1 MVNNNEGTKIYN
13 RFHDLYETDPRIIEL
28 RELHSAMDRAG
39 VRNEVP
45 ACLPSTPP
53 APPPKPALR
62 YPADRALSTPVT
74 FSAVASDGTSS
85 RFEMRRRV
93 TPAGGIFRAE
103 ELDSNS
109 FHDDTY
115 IMNKHASDGAVTTT
129 VSALSDDRLLERTK
143 ELSGI
148 EHHLEV
154 VVIDHLREIHKRRLY
169 LRRGFS
175 SLFDYAVRELGYS
188 DAAAWRRIKAMR
200 LCADVEGARERLQNG
215 TMTLNAA
222 AQLQHAFDRQER
234 KKERAARSAPGGAGC
249 GAAAQSQ
256 EGSAPAR
263 PAERKPVPVLDSEA
277 RRELVEQASGKSS
290 REVMQLL
297 AEVDPEL
304 AAPADRVRP
313 LGGGRWE
320 LKTVIDDECRRGLER
335 LQGLLSHV
343 DPHLTMGQLMGRLV
357 REGLDRHDPARPP
370 RGRRAAPAKG
380 AEQTSAAK
388 TQAAAARGAASAA
401 KQETSADSAAPSAAK
416 VSAQAPAQPGGQA
429 ADRPDTSAAKPA
441 TDATSAPKT
450 RRLGRPAAACAQ
462 PAAPPRTRTSAAKTG
477 VTGRAI
483 PAAVKREVWRRD
495 RGRCRYVDRISG
507 RRCGSQHLLQI
518 DHVVPYACGGGAE
531 PNNLRLLCAAHH
543 RYRHIDAGFGRP
555 GEDRQAPVDR

>member
-1 MVNNNEGTKIYN
+1 MYN
-13 RFHDLYETDPRIIEL
+13 R
-28 RELHSAMDRAG
+28 
-39 VRNEVP
+39 
-45 ACLPSTPP
+45 
-53 APPPKPALR
+53 
-62 YPADRALSTPVT
+62 
-74 FSAVASDGTSS
+74 
-85 RFEMRRRV
+85 
-93 TPAGGIFRAE
+93 
-103 ELDSNS
+103 
-109 FHDDTY
+109 
-115 IMNKHASDGAVTTT
+115 ASDGAVTTT

-200 LCADVEGARERLQNG
+200 LCADFEGVRERLQ
-215 TMTLNAA
+215 NAA

-234 KKERAARSAPGGAGC
+234 KKERAARSAPRGAGF

-256 EGSAPAR
+256 GGSAPPR
-263 PAERKPVPVLDSEA
+263 PAERKPVPALDSEA

-290 REVMQLL
+290 RQVMQLL

-313 LGGGRWE
+313 LGGGSWE
-320 LKTVIDDECRRGLER
+320 LKAVIDDECRRGLER
-335 LQGLLSHV
+335 LKGLLSHV
-343 DPHLTMGQLMGRLV
+343 DPHLTLGQLMGRLV
-357 REGLDRHDPARPP
+357 REGLDRYDPARPP

-388 TQAAAARGAASAA
+388 TQAASARDAASAA
-401 KQETSADSAAPSAAK
+401 KQEASADSAAPSAAK
-416 VSAQAPAQPGGQA
+416 VSAQAAAQPGDEA
-429 ADRPDTSAAKPA
+429 ADRPVTSAAKPA
-441 TDATSAPKT
+441 TDTISAAKT
-450 RRLGRPAAACAQ
+450 RRPGRQAAAAGAAR
-462 PAAPPRTRTSAAKTG
+462 AAPPARTETSAAKAGG

-495 RGRCRYVDRISG
+495 RGRCRYVDRTSG

-518 DHVVPYACGGGAE
+518 DHVVPYACGGAAE

-543 RYRHIDAGFGRP
+543 RYRHLGAGFGRP
-555 GEDRQAPVDR
+555 GEDRGHP

>member
-1 MVNNNEGTKIYN
+1 
-13 RFHDLYETDPRIIEL
+13 
-28 RELHSAMDRAG
+28 
-39 VRNEVP
+39 
-45 ACLPSTPP
+45 
-53 APPPKPALR
+53 
-62 YPADRALSTPVT
+62 
-74 FSAVASDGTSS
+74 
-85 RFEMRRRV
+85 
-93 TPAGGIFRAE
+93 
-103 ELDSNS
+103 
-109 FHDDTY
+109 
-115 IMNKHASDGAVTTT
+115 MNKHASDGAVTTT

-154 VVIDHLREIHKRRLY
+154 VVIDHLREIQKRRLY

-200 LCADVEGARERLQNG
+200 LCAEVEGVRERLQNG
-215 TMTLNAA
+215 EMTLNAA

-234 KKERAARSAPGGAGC
+234 KKERAVRSAPDGAGC

-256 EGSAPAR
+256 EGAAPPR
-263 PAERKPVPVLDSEA
+263 PAERKPEPVLDLEA

-304 AAPADRVRP
+304 AARADRVRP

-320 LKTVIDDECRRGLER
+320 LKAVIDDECRRGLER
-335 LQGLLSHV
+335 LKGLLSHV

-380 AEQTSAAK
+380 AEQTSAPK
-388 TQAAAARGAASAA
+388 TQAASARGAAPAA
-401 KQETSADSAAPSAAK
+401 KQEAGADRAAPSAAK
-416 VSAQAPAQPGGQA
+416 VSAQAAAQPGDEAG
-429 ADRPDTSAAKPA
+429 DRPDTSAVKPA
-441 TDATSAPKT
+441 VKPGGDTTSAPKT
-450 RRLGRPAAACAQ
+450 RRLDRLAAACAQ
-462 PAAPPRTRTSAAKTG
+462 PAAPPRTRTRTSAAKTG
-477 VTGRAI
+477 VRGRAI

-495 RGRCRYVDRISG
+495 RGRCRYVDGTSG

-518 DHVVPYACGGGAE
+518 DHVVPYACGGAAE

-543 RYRHIDAGFGRP
+543 RYRHVGAGFGRP

>member
-1 MVNNNEGTKIYN
+1 MYN
-13 RFHDLYETDPRIIEL
+13 
-28 RELHSAMDRAG
+28 
-39 VRNEVP
+39 
-45 ACLPSTPP
+45 
-53 APPPKPALR
+53 
-62 YPADRALSTPVT
+62 
-74 FSAVASDGTSS
+74 
-85 RFEMRRRV
+85 
-93 TPAGGIFRAE
+93 
-103 ELDSNS
+103 
-109 FHDDTY
+109 
-115 IMNKHASDGAVTTT
+115 HASDGAVTST
-129 VSALSDDRLLERTK
+129 VSALSDDRLLARTK

-154 VVIDHLREIHKRRLY
+154 VVIDHLREIQKRRLY

-200 LCADVEGARERLQNG
+200 LCADVDGVRERLQNG
-215 TMTLNAA
+215 SMTLNAA

-234 KKERAARSAPGGAGC
+234 KKERAARSAPGRTGC

-256 EGSAPAR
+256 EGSAAPR
-263 PAERKPVPVLDSEA
+263 PAERKPATEPVLDSEA

-304 AAPADRVRP
+304 AAPADRARP

-320 LKTVIDDECRRGLER
+320 LKAVIDDECREGLER
-335 LQGLLSHV
+335 LKGLLSHV

-370 RGRRAAPAKG
+370 RGRRAAPAIG
-380 AEQTSAAK
+380 AEQT
-388 TQAAAARGAASAA
+388 
-401 KQETSADSAAPSAAK
+401 SAAK
-416 VSAQAPAQPGGQA
+416 VSAQAPAQPGDQA

-441 TDATSAPKT
+441 GDATSAPKT
-450 RRLGRPAAACAQ
+450 RRPGRQAAAAGAAR
-462 PAAPPRTRTSAAKTG
+462 AAPPARTETSAAKTG

-483 PAAVKREVWRRD
+483 PAAVKREIWRRD
-495 RGRCRYVDRISG
+495 RGRCRYVDRASG

-518 DHVVPYACGGGAE
+518 DHVVPYARGGAAE

-543 RYRHIDAGFGRP
+543 RYRHVGAGFDRP
-555 GEDRQAPVDR
+555 GEDGQAPVDR

>member
-1 MVNNNEGTKIYN
+1 
-13 RFHDLYETDPRIIEL
+13 
-28 RELHSAMDRAG
+28 
-39 VRNEVP
+39 
-45 ACLPSTPP
+45 
-53 APPPKPALR
+53 
-62 YPADRALSTPVT
+62 
-74 FSAVASDGTSS
+74 
-85 RFEMRRRV
+85 
-93 TPAGGIFRAE
+93 
-103 ELDSNS
+103 
-109 FHDDTY
+109 
-115 IMNKHASDGAVTTT
+115 MNKRASNEAVTTT

-143 ELSGI
+143 ELSRI

-154 VVIDHLREIHKRRLY
+154 VVIDHLREIQKRRLY

-200 LCADVEGARERLQNG
+200 LCADVDGVRERLQNG
-215 TMTLNAA
+215 SMTLNAA

-234 KKERAARSAPGGAGC
+234 RKERAARGAPGRTGF

-256 EGSAPAR
+256 NGSAPPR
-263 PAERKPVPVLDSEA
+263 SAERKPAPTPVLAPEA
-277 RRELVEQASGKSS
+277 RRDLVEQASGKSS

-320 LKTVIDDECRRGLER
+320 LKAVIDDECRRGLER
-335 LQGLLSHV
+335 LKGLLSHV
-343 DPHLTMGQLMGRLV
+343 DPHLTMGQLMARLV

-370 RGRRAAPAKG
+370 RGRRAAPTKG
-380 AEQTSAAK
+380 AEQTSAPK
-388 TQAAAARGAASAA
+388 TQAASARGATSAA
-401 KQETSADSAAPSAAK
+401 KQEAGANSAAPSAAK
-416 VSAQAPAQPGGQA
+416 VSAQAPAQPGDQA

-441 TDATSAPKT
+441 TDTTSAPKT
-450 RRLGRPAAACAQ
+450 RRLGRPAT
-462 PAAPPRTRTSAAKTG
+462 PTSAAKTG

-495 RGRCRYVDRISG
+495 RGRCRYVDRTSG

-518 DHVVPYACGGGAE
+518 DHVVPYARGGAAE

-543 RYRHIDAGFGRP
+543 RYRHAGAGFGRP
-555 GEDRQAPVDR
+555 GEDREGPVDR

>member
-1 MVNNNEGTKIYN
+1 MYN
-13 RFHDLYETDPRIIEL
+13 
-28 RELHSAMDRAG
+28 
-39 VRNEVP
+39 
-45 ACLPSTPP
+45 
-53 APPPKPALR
+53 
-62 YPADRALSTPVT
+62 
-74 FSAVASDGTSS
+74 
-85 RFEMRRRV
+85 
-93 TPAGGIFRAE
+93 
-103 ELDSNS
+103 
-109 FHDDTY
+109 
-115 IMNKHASDGAVTTT
+115 HASDEAVTTT

-154 VVIDHLREIHKRRLY
+154 VVIDHLREIQKRRLY

-200 LCADVEGARERLQNG
+200 LCADVEGVRERLQNG
-215 TMTLNAA
+215 SMTLNAA
-222 AQLQHAFDRQER
+222 AQLQNAFDRQER
-234 KKERAARSAPGGAGC
+234 KKERAARSAPGGTGF

-256 EGSAPAR
+256 NGSAPER
-263 PAERKPVPVLDSEA
+263 PAERKPAPAPVLDPEA
-277 RRELVEQASGKSS
+277 RRELVEQAAGKSS
-290 REVMQLL
+290 RQVMQLL

-320 LKTVIDDECRRGLER
+320 LKAVIDDECRRGLER
-335 LQGLLSHV
+335 LKGLLSHV
-343 DPHLTMGQLMGRLV
+343 DPHMTLGQLMARLV

-388 TQAAAARGAASAA
+388 TQAASTRGAASAA
-401 KQETSADSAAPSAAK
+401 KQDASADRAAPSAVK
-416 VSAQAPAQPGGQA
+416 VSAQAPAQPRDQA
-429 ADRPDTSAAKPA
+429 ADRPVTSAAKSA
-441 TDATSAPKT
+441 GDTTSAPKT
-450 RRLGRPAAACAQ
+450 RRLGRQPA
-462 PAAPPRTRTSAAKTG
+462 AAPPRPRTSAAKPG
-477 VTGRAI
+477 VTDRAI

-495 RGRCRYVDRISG
+495 RGRCRYVDRTSG

-518 DHVVPYACGGGAE
+518 DHVVPYACGGAAE

-543 RYRHIDAGFGRP
+543 RYRHAGAGFARP

>member
-1 MVNNNEGTKIYN
+1 MYKQG
-13 RFHDLYETDPRIIEL
+13 
-28 RELHSAMDRAG
+28 
-39 VRNEVP
+39 
-45 ACLPSTPP
+45 
-53 APPPKPALR
+53 
-62 YPADRALSTPVT
+62 
-74 FSAVASDGTSS
+74 
-85 RFEMRRRV
+85 
-93 TPAGGIFRAE
+93 
-103 ELDSNS
+103 
-109 FHDDTY
+109 
-115 IMNKHASDGAVTTT
+115 SDGAVTTT

-154 VVIDHLREIHKRRLY
+154 VVIDHLREIQKRRLY

-200 LCADVEGARERLQNG
+200 LCADVEGVRERLQNG

-222 AQLQHAFDRQER
+222 AQLQNAFDRQER
-234 KKERAARSAPGGAGC
+234 KKERAARSAPRGTGF

-256 EGSAPAR
+256 EGSAPPR
-263 PAERKPVPVLDSEA
+263 PAERKPAAAAPPVLDAEA

-290 REVMQLL
+290 REVTQLL

-304 AAPADRVRP
+304 AAPAERVRP

-320 LKTVIDDECRRGLER
+320 LKAVIDDECRRGLER

-380 AEQTSAAK
+380 AEQTSAPK
-388 TQAAAARGAASAA
+388 TQAASARGAASAA
-401 KQETSADSAAPSAAK
+401 KQEASADSAVPSGAK
-416 VSAQAPAQPGGQA
+416 ASAQAAAQPGDEA
-429 ADRPDTSAAKPA
+429 ADRPDTSAAKPGG
-441 TDATSAPKT
+441 DITSAPKT
-450 RRLGRPAAACAQ
+450 RRLDRQAAACAQ
-462 PAAPPRTRTSAAKTG
+462 PAAPPRTRTSAAKPG

-495 RGRCRYVDRISG
+495 QGRCRYVDRTSG

-518 DHVVPYACGGGAE
+518 DHVVPYACGGAAE

-543 RYRHIDAGFGRP
+543 RYRHAGAGFDRP

>member
-1 MVNNNEGTKIYN
+1 MYN
-13 RFHDLYETDPRIIEL
+13 Q
-28 RELHSAMDRAG
+28 
-39 VRNEVP
+39 
-45 ACLPSTPP
+45 
-53 APPPKPALR
+53 
-62 YPADRALSTPVT
+62 
-74 FSAVASDGTSS
+74 
-85 RFEMRRRV
+85 
-93 TPAGGIFRAE
+93 
-103 ELDSNS
+103 
-109 FHDDTY
+109 
-115 IMNKHASDGAVTTT
+115 ASDGAVTTT
-129 VSALSDDRLLERTK
+129 VSALSDDRLLERTR
-143 ELSGI
+143 ELSRI

-154 VVIDHLREIHKRRLY
+154 VVIDHLREIQKRRLY
-169 LRRGFS
+169 LRSGFS

-200 LCADVEGARERLQNG
+200 LCAEVEGVRERLQDG

-234 KKERAARSAPGGAGC
+234 KKERAARSAPRGAGF

-256 EGSAPAR
+256 EGAAPPR
-263 PAERKPVPVLDSEA
+263 PAERKPAPVLDPEA

-313 LGGGRWE
+313 LGGERWE
-320 LKTVIDDECRRGLER
+320 LKAVIDDECRRGLER

-380 AEQTSAAK
+380 AEQTSAPK
-388 TQAAAARGAASAA
+388 TPAASTRGAASAA
-401 KQETSADSAAPSAAK
+401 KQEAGADRAAPSAAK
-416 VSAQAPAQPGGQA
+416 VSAQAPAEPGEEA

-441 TDATSAPKT
+441 GDTTSAPKT
-450 RRLGRPAAACAQ
+450 RRPRRQAATAGAAR
-462 PAAPPRTRTSAAKTG
+462 AAPPARTETSEAKAGG

-495 RGRCRYVDRISG
+495 RGRCRYVDRTSG

-518 DHVVPYACGGGAE
+518 DHVVPYACGGAAE

-543 RYRHIDAGFGRP
+543 RYRHAGAGFGRP

>member
-1 MVNNNEGTKIYN
+1 MYKY
-13 RFHDLYETDPRIIEL
+13 
-28 RELHSAMDRAG
+28 
-39 VRNEVP
+39 
-45 ACLPSTPP
+45 
-53 APPPKPALR
+53 
-62 YPADRALSTPVT
+62 
-74 FSAVASDGTSS
+74 ASG
-85 RFEMRRRV
+85 
-93 TPAGGIFRAE
+93 
-103 ELDSNS
+103 
-109 FHDDTY
+109 
-115 IMNKHASDGAVTTT
+115 GAVTTT

-154 VVIDHLREIHKRRLY
+154 VVIDHLREIQKRRLY

-200 LCADVEGARERLQNG
+200 LCADVGGVRERLQDG

-234 KKERAARSAPGGAGC
+234 KKEPAPRGTGF

-256 EGSAPAR
+256 DGSAPAR
-263 PAERKPVPVLDSEA
+263 PAERKPAPAPVLDPEA
-277 RRELVEQASGKSS
+277 RRALVEQASGKSS

-320 LKTVIDDECRRGLER
+320 LKAVIDDECRRGLER

-343 DPHLTMGQLMGRLV
+343 DPHMTMGQLMGRLV

-370 RGRRAAPAKG
+370 RGRRTAPAKG

-388 TQAAAARGAASAA
+388 TQAASARGAASAA
-401 KQETSADSAAPSAAK
+401 KQEASADRAAPSAAK
-416 VSAQAPAQPGGQA
+416 VSSQAPAQPGDEA

-450 RRLGRPAAACAQ
+450 RRLGRQ
-462 PAAPPRTRTSAAKTG
+462 AAPPRTRTSAAKTG

-495 RGRCRYVDRISG
+495 RGRCRYVDRTSG
-507 RRCGSQHLLQI
+507 RHCGSQHLLQI
-518 DHVVPYACGGGAE
+518 DHVVPYACGGAE

-543 RYRHIDAGFGRP
+543 RYRHAGAGFGRP

>member
-1 MVNNNEGTKIYN
+1 
-13 RFHDLYETDPRIIEL
+13 
-28 RELHSAMDRAG
+28 MD
-39 VRNEVP
+39 
-45 ACLPSTPP
+45 
-53 APPPKPALR
+53 
-62 YPADRALSTPVT
+62 
-74 FSAVASDGTSS
+74 
-85 RFEMRRRV
+85 
-93 TPAGGIFRAE
+93 
-103 ELDSNS
+103 
-109 FHDDTY
+109 
-115 IMNKHASDGAVTTT
+115 KHASDGAATTT
-129 VSALSDDRLLERTK
+129 VSALSDDRLLEQTK
-143 ELSGI
+143 ELSRI

-154 VVIDHLREIHKRRLY
+154 VVIDHLREIQKRRLY

-200 LCADVEGARERLQNG
+200 LCADVDGVRERLQDG

-222 AQLQHAFDRQER
+222 AQLQNAFDRQER
-234 KKERAARSAPGGAGC
+234 KKERAARSAPRGAGF
-249 GAAAQSQ
+249 GAAAQPQ
-256 EGSAPAR
+256 NGSAPPR
-263 PAERKPVPVLDSEA
+263 PAERKPAPVLDSEA

-320 LKTVIDDECRRGLER
+320 LKAVIDDECRRGLER
-335 LQGLLSHV
+335 LKGLLSHV
-343 DPHLTMGQLMGRLV
+343 DPHLTLGQLMARLV

-370 RGRRAAPAKG
+370 RGRRAVPAKG
-380 AEQTSAAK
+380 AEQTSAPK
-388 TQAAAARGAASAA
+388 TQAASTRGAAPAA
-401 KQETSADSAAPSAAK
+401 KQKASADSAAPSAAK
-416 VSAQAPAQPGGQA
+416 VSAQAPAQPGDEA

-441 TDATSAPKT
+441 TDTTSAPKT
-450 RRLGRPAAACAQ
+450 RRLDRPAAACAQ

-495 RGRCRYVDRISG
+495 RGRCRYVDRTSG

-518 DHVVPYACGGGAE
+518 DHVVPYALGGAAE

-543 RYRHIDAGFGRP
+543 RYRHADAGFERP
-555 GEDRQAPVDR
+555 GEDRQAPVDQ

>member
-1 MVNNNEGTKIYN
+1 MN
-13 RFHDLYETDPRIIEL
+13 DQ
-28 RELHSAMDRAG
+28 
-39 VRNEVP
+39 
-45 ACLPSTPP
+45 
-53 APPPKPALR
+53 
-62 YPADRALSTPVT
+62 
-74 FSAVASDGTSS
+74 ASD
-85 RFEMRRRV
+85 E
-93 TPAGGIFRAE
+93 
-103 ELDSNS
+103 
-109 FHDDTY
+109 
-115 IMNKHASDGAVTTT
+115 AVTTT

-154 VVIDHLREIHKRRLY
+154 VVIDHLREIQKRRLY

-200 LCADVEGARERLQNG
+200 LCAEVGGVRERLRNG

-234 KKERAARSAPGGAGC
+234 KKERAARSAPGGVGC

-256 EGSAPAR
+256 NGSAPER
-263 PAERKPVPVLDSEA
+263 SAERKPAPVPVLDSEA

-320 LKTVIDDECRRGLER
+320 LKAVIDDECRRGLER
-335 LQGLLSHV
+335 LKGLLSHV
-343 DPHLTMGQLMGRLV
+343 DPHLTMGQLMARLV

-388 TQAAAARGAASAA
+388 TQAASARGAAPAA
-401 KQETSADSAAPSAAK
+401 KQEAGADSAAPSAAK
-416 VSAQAPAQPGGQA
+416 VSAQAAAQPGDAA
-429 ADRPDTSAAKPA
+429 ADRSDTSAAKPA
-441 TDATSAPKT
+441 GDATSAPKT
-450 RRLGRPAAACAQ
+450 RRLGRPAAVACVAR
-462 PAAPPRTRTSAAKTG
+462 AAPPARTETSAAKAG
-477 VTGRAI
+477 GATGRAI
-483 PAAVKREVWRRD
+483 PAAVKREVLAARRGPLPL
-495 RGRCRYVDRISG
+495 RGPHPAGAAAAPNTCCRSITSCRMPAAAPPSRTISG
-507 RRCGSQHLLQI
+507 CCAPPITATATPAPDSGAPARMVRR
-518 DHVVPYACGGGAE
+518 
-531 PNNLRLLCAAHH
+531 R
-543 RYRHIDAGFGRP
+543 
-555 GEDRQAPVDR
+555 

>member
-1 MVNNNEGTKIYN
+1 M
-13 RFHDLYETDPRIIEL
+13 
-28 RELHSAMDRAG
+28 
-39 VRNEVP
+39 
-45 ACLPSTPP
+45 
-53 APPPKPALR
+53 
-62 YPADRALSTPVT
+62 
-74 FSAVASDGTSS
+74 
-85 RFEMRRRV
+85 
-93 TPAGGIFRAE
+93 
-103 ELDSNS
+103 
-109 FHDDTY
+109 
-115 IMNKHASDGAVTTT
+115 
-129 VSALSDDRLLERTK
+129 
-143 ELSGI
+143 
-148 EHHLEV
+148 
-154 VVIDHLREIHKRRLY
+154 
-169 LRRGFS
+169 
-175 SLFDYAVRELGYS
+175 RELGYS

-200 LCADVEGARERLQNG
+200 LCADVDGVRERLQNG

-234 KKERAARSAPGGAGC
+234 KKKRAARSAPGGAGC

-263 PAERKPVPVLDSEA
+263 SAERKPAPAPVLDPEA

-290 REVMQLL
+290 REVMQML

-304 AAPADRVRP
+304 AGPADRVRP

-320 LKTVIDDECRRGLER
+320 LKAVIDDECRRGLER

-380 AEQTSAAK
+380 TEQTSAAK
-388 TQAAAARGAASAA
+388 TQAASARGAAPAA
-401 KQETSADSAAPSAAK
+401 KQKAGADSAAPSAAK
-416 VSAQAPAQPGGQA
+416 VSAQAPAQPGEEA

-450 RRLGRPAAACAQ
+450 RR
-462 PAAPPRTRTSAAKTG
+462 
-477 VTGRAI
+477 
-483 PAAVKREVWRRD
+483 
-495 RGRCRYVDRISG
+495 G

-518 DHVVPYACGGGAE
+518 DHVVPYACGGAAE

-543 RYRHIDAGFGRP
+543 RYRHGGAGFGRP
-555 GEDRQAPVDR
+555 GEDRQASVDRCAHLTSALDRRCWRPQG

>member
-1 MVNNNEGTKIYN
+1 MNN
-13 RFHDLYETDPRIIEL
+13 
-28 RELHSAMDRAG
+28 
-39 VRNEVP
+39 
-45 ACLPSTPP
+45 
-53 APPPKPALR
+53 
-62 YPADRALSTPVT
+62 
-74 FSAVASDGTSS
+74 
-85 RFEMRRRV
+85 
-93 TPAGGIFRAE
+93 
-103 ELDSNS
+103 
-109 FHDDTY
+109 
-115 IMNKHASDGAVTTT
+115 HASDGAVTTT

-143 ELSGI
+143 ELSRI

-154 VVIDHLREIHKRRLY
+154 VVIDHLREIQKRRLY
-169 LRRGFS
+169 LRSGFS

-200 LCADVEGARERLQNG
+200 LCADVEGVRERLQNG
-215 TMTLNAA
+215 SMTLNAA

-234 KKERAARSAPGGAGC
+234 KKERAARSTPGGTGF

-256 EGSAPAR
+256 EGASAR

-320 LKTVIDDECRRGLER
+320 LKAVIDDECRRGLER
-335 LQGLLSHV
+335 LKGLLSHV

-370 RGRRAAPAKG
+370 RGRRTAPAKG
-380 AEQTSAAK
+380 TEQTSAPK
-388 TQAAAARGAASAA
+388 TQPASARGAASAA
-401 KQETSADSAAPSAAK
+401 KQEAGADSAAPSAAK
-416 VSAQAPAQPGGQA
+416 VSAQAAAQPGDEA
-429 ADRPDTSAAKPA
+429 ADRPV
-441 TDATSAPKT
+441 
-450 RRLGRPAAACAQ
+450 
-462 PAAPPRTRTSAAKTG
+462 TSAAKTG
-477 VTGRAI
+477 VSGRAI

-495 RGRCRYVDRISG
+495 RGRCRYVDRTSG

-518 DHVVPYACGGGAE
+518 DHVVPYACGGAAE

-543 RYRHIDAGFGRP
+543 RYRHAGAGCGRP

>member
-1 MVNNNEGTKIYN
+1 MNN
-13 RFHDLYETDPRIIEL
+13 H
-28 RELHSAMDRAG
+28 
-39 VRNEVP
+39 
-45 ACLPSTPP
+45 AC
-53 APPPKPALR
+53 
-62 YPADRALSTPVT
+62 D
-74 FSAVASDGTSS
+74 
-85 RFEMRRRV
+85 E
-93 TPAGGIFRAE
+93 
-103 ELDSNS
+103 
-109 FHDDTY
+109 
-115 IMNKHASDGAVTTT
+115 AVTTT
-129 VSALSDDRLLERTK
+129 VSALSNDRLLERTK
-143 ELSGI
+143 ELSRI

-154 VVIDHLREIHKRRLY
+154 VVIDHLREIQKRRLY

-200 LCADVEGARERLQNG
+200 LCADVDGVRERLQNG

-234 KKERAARSAPGGAGC
+234 KKERAARSAPGGAGF
-249 GAAAQSQ
+249 GASTQSQ
-256 EGSAPAR
+256 EGSAR
-263 PAERKPVPVLDSEA
+263 PRLAERKPAPVLDPEA

-320 LKTVIDDECRRGLER
+320 LKAVIDDECRRGLER

-343 DPHLTMGQLMGRLV
+343 DPHMTMGQLMGRLV

-380 AEQTSAAK
+380 AEQTSAPK
-388 TQAAAARGAASAA
+388 TQAASARGAASAA
-401 KQETSADSAAPSAAK
+401 KQQASSDSGAPSAAK
-416 VSAQAPAQPGGQA
+416 VSTQAPAQPGDEA

-450 RRLGRPAAACAQ
+450 QRLGRLRRARSRRRRRGPGLRQRSRTC
-462 PAAPPRTRTSAAKTG
+462 PAAPSRRRSSA
-477 VTGRAI
+477 
-483 PAAVKREVWRRD
+483 
-495 RGRCRYVDRISG
+495 
-507 RRCGSQHLLQI
+507 RCGGATG
-518 DHVVPYACGGGAE
+518 ACAGAV
-531 PNNLRLLCAAHH
+531 RT
-543 RYRHIDAGFGRP
+543 AG
-555 GEDRQAPVDR
+555 

>member
-1 MVNNNEGTKIYN
+1 MYN
-13 RFHDLYETDPRIIEL
+13 
-28 RELHSAMDRAG
+28 
-39 VRNEVP
+39 
-45 ACLPSTPP
+45 
-53 APPPKPALR
+53 
-62 YPADRALSTPVT
+62 
-74 FSAVASDGTSS
+74 
-85 RFEMRRRV
+85 
-93 TPAGGIFRAE
+93 
-103 ELDSNS
+103 
-109 FHDDTY
+109 
-115 IMNKHASDGAVTTT
+115 HASDEAVTTT
-129 VSALSDDRLLERTK
+129 VSALSDDRLLARTK

-154 VVIDHLREIHKRRLY
+154 VVIDHLREIQKRRLY

-200 LCADVEGARERLQNG
+200 LCADVEGVRERLQNG

-234 KKERAARSAPGGAGC
+234 KKERAARSARGGSGFGAG
-249 GAAAQSQ
+249 AQSQ
-256 EGSAPAR
+256 NGSAPPR
-263 PAERKPVPVLDSEA
+263 PAERKPEPVPVLDPEA

-320 LKTVIDDECRRGLER
+320 LKAVIDDECRRGLER
-335 LQGLLSHV
+335 LQGFLSHV
-343 DPHLTMGQLMGRLV
+343 DPHLTMGQLMARLV

-370 RGRRAAPAKG
+370 RGRRAAPANG

-388 TQAAAARGAASAA
+388 TQAASARGA
-401 KQETSADSAAPSAAK
+401 DRAAPSAAK
-416 VSAQAPAQPGGQA
+416 VSAQAPAQPGEEA
-429 ADRPDTSAAKPA
+429 ADRPATSAAKPA
-441 TDATSAPKT
+441 TDATSAAET
-450 RRLGRPAAACAQ
+450 RRLDRQ
-462 PAAPPRTRTSAAKTG
+462 AAPPARTETSAAKAG
-477 VTGRAI
+477 GATGRAI

-495 RGRCRYVDRISG
+495 RGRCRYVDRASG
-507 RRCGSQHLLQI
+507 RRCGSRHLLQI
-518 DHVVPYACGGGAE
+518 DHVVPYASGGGAE

-543 RYRHIDAGFGRP
+543 RYRHAEGHR
-555 GEDRQAPVDR
+555 RRA

>member
-1 MVNNNEGTKIYN
+1 MYN
-13 RFHDLYETDPRIIEL
+13 
-28 RELHSAMDRAG
+28 
-39 VRNEVP
+39 
-45 ACLPSTPP
+45 
-53 APPPKPALR
+53 
-62 YPADRALSTPVT
+62 
-74 FSAVASDGTSS
+74 
-85 RFEMRRRV
+85 
-93 TPAGGIFRAE
+93 
-103 ELDSNS
+103 
-109 FHDDTY
+109 
-115 IMNKHASDGAVTTT
+115 HASDEAVTTT

-154 VVIDHLREIHKRRLY
+154 VVIDHLREIQKRRLY
-169 LRRGFS
+169 LRLGFS

-200 LCADVEGARERLQNG
+200 LCADVDGVRERLQNG
-215 TMTLNAA
+215 SMTLNAA

-234 KKERAARSAPGGAGC
+234 KKERAARSARDGAGC

-256 EGSAPAR
+256 EGAAPPR
-263 PAERKPVPVLDSEA
+263 PAERKPAPVPVPVLDPEA

-290 REVMQLL
+290 RQVMQLL

-320 LKTVIDDECRRGLER
+320 LKAVIDDECRRGLER
-335 LQGLLSHV
+335 LKGLLSHV
-343 DPHLTMGQLMGRLV
+343 DPHMTLGQLMARLV

-380 AEQTSAAK
+380 AEQTSAPK
-388 TQAAAARGAASAA
+388 TQAASARGAASAA
-401 KQETSADSAAPSAAK
+401 KQEGSADSAAPSAAK
-416 VSAQAPAQPGGQA
+416 VSAQAAAPPGEEA
-429 ADRPDTSAAKPA
+429 ADRPATSAAKPA
-441 TDATSAPKT
+441 GDTTSAPKT
-450 RRLGRPAAACAQ
+450 RRLGRQAATACAP
-462 PAAPPRTRTSAAKTG
+462 PAAPPRTRTSAAKPG

-495 RGRCRYVDRISG
+495 RGRCRYVDGTSG

-518 DHVVPYACGGGAE
+518 DHVVPYAWGGGAE

-543 RYRHIDAGFGRP
+543 RYRHVGAGCGRP